1 MCLIAWHWQPND
13 DTPLVLL
20 ANRDEFYARPTRAL
34 AQWANSPVIAGQDL
48 EGGGTWLGVTPQ
60 GRVAMLTNV
69 REASVPNAPQSRGE
83 LVTRWLQGDTDWQ
96 AFAHGV
102 QAELYSGF
110 NLVLGDLARGE
121 WAWISNRRPS
131 VGDAITLGSVVGR
144 PLATGIYGLSNAAL
158 DTPWP
163 KTVRLKRAMQSVVDQ
178 STSALTGEWRKP
190 LLSALLDRR
199 QASAEL
205 LPTTGAPRVWE
216 QALSS
221 PFVDF
226 AERRYGTRSS
236 LLVCASTDEVQMEE
250 WTHERSGALPATDS
264 RWPTVFGVV
273 GGAAVGA
280 HGVVH
285 PPPAVA
291 QARVAL
297 RGRARERR
305 AARTVMHE
313 CFERITAWLAPLI
326 PFTMEEA
333 WAQRFPEAGSNCLRV
348 FPETPAAWRN
358 AARIVPRT
366 DVNYLACALKP

>member
-1 MCLIAWHWQPND
+1 MCLIAFAIGAVPGY
-13 DTPLVLL
+13 PLLIA
-20 ANRDEFYARPTRAL
+20 ANRDEHLDRPTLPLHAWQL
-34 AQWANSPVIAGQDL
+34 DNGTPVVAGRDQHA
-48 EGGGTWLGVTPQ
+48 GGTWLGVTPQ

-83 LVTRWLQGDTDWQ
+83 LVTRWLQGDMDWQ
-96 AFAHGV
+96 AFAYGV
-102 QAELYSGF
+102 QAHLFSGF

-121 WAWISNRRPS
+121 WAWISNRRPGA
-131 VGDAITLGSVVGR
+131 GDAITLGSVVGR

-199 QASAEL
+199 QAAAEL

-236 LLVCASTDEVQMEE
+236 LLVCASADEVQMEE
-250 WTHERSGALPATDS
+250 WTHERTAPTEQTEAASDTG
-264 RWPTVFGVV
+264 RWPLARSTYRRMCISMCGMPASSNGSPLTV
-273 GGAAVGA
+273 
-280 HGVVH
+280 
-285 PPPAVA
+285 
-291 QARVAL
+291 
-297 RGRARERR
+297 
-305 AARTVMHE
+305 
-313 CFERITAWLAPLI
+313 
-326 PFTMEEA
+326 
-333 WAQRFPEAGSNCLRV
+333 
-348 FPETPAAWRN
+348 
-358 AARIVPRT
+358 
-366 DVNYLACALKP
+366 